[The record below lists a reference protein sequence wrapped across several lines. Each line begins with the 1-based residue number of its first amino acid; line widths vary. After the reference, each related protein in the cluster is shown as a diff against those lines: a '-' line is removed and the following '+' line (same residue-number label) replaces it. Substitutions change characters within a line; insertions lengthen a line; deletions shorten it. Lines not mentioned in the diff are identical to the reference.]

1 MTYTQIMKNLN
12 TTVYAA
18 VRAAYKENL
27 DTHELRELAATIDRL
42 VDNPPEQLSGFSQQ
56 KEPK

>member
-12 TTVYAA
+12 TTAYAA
-18 VRAAYKENL
+18 VRAAHKENL

-42 VDNPPEQLSGFSQQ
+42 VDNPPKQLSVIFRQR
-56 KEPK
+56 EPK